1 MREPDQYVLERIRA
15 ALAADDRLGQLDI
28 QVSVTNN
35 QVLLDGV
42 VATEE
47 RKTAAA
53 EVAGRIAGDRDVFNG
68 LQVEHLRD
76 RDEAENI
83 T

>member
-1 MREPDQYVLERIRA
+1 MSEPDQYVVERIRA

-28 QVSVTNN
+28 QVSVTDDH
-35 QVLLDGV
+35 VLLDGV

-53 EVAGRIAGDRDVFNG
+53 EVAERIAGEREVFNG

-83 T
+83 S

>member
-1 MREPDQYVLERIRA
+1 MREPDEYVLERIRA
-15 ALAADDRLGQLDI
+15 ALATDDRLGQLDI
-28 QVSVTNN
+28 QVSVTSN

-76 RDEAENI
+76 RGEAENI